1 MIGHNHRRISAGA
14 AGGFDVWTAAAATS
28 GPHVVVLGG
37 VHGDE
42 TQGIMAAGRL
52 ATDETRL
59 TRGRVSIVPICHEAA
74 FEADSRTS
82 SLDGGNLARVF
93 PGTAN
98 GEPTEQLA
106 HHLFTEVLS
115 EADLLI
121 DLHTS
126 GQGYDMPFLAGYLG
140 PTFATDSLAQR
151 AAAAFGA
158 AFLWRHPTL
167 SEGRT
172 VSVVDQAIY
181 VECAGGGSMSRAS
194 VDAYVGGVQRVLAMM
209 NMLETSPPPAA
220 STTIRVTGG
229 GDLDRDM
236 ISVRHAG
243 MFLTDLVV
251 GQRVVKG
258 QLLGTVTTTKGQ
270 VLEEVGAPDD
280 AWVMA
285 VKRRPPVSASDLVVS
300 LASSDGAGAPA

>member
-1 MIGHNHRRISAGA
+1 
-14 AGGFDVWTAAAATS
+14 
-28 GPHVVVLGG
+28 
-37 VHGDE
+37 
-42 TQGIMAAGRL
+42 
-52 ATDETRL
+52 
-59 TRGRVSIVPICHEAA
+59 
-74 FEADSRTS
+74 
-82 SLDGGNLARVF
+82 
-93 PGTAN
+93 
-98 GEPTEQLA
+98 
-106 HHLFTEVLS
+106 
-115 EADLLI
+115 
-121 DLHTS
+121 
-126 GQGYDMPFLAGYLG
+126 
-140 PTFATDSLAQR
+140 
-151 AAAAFGA
+151 
-158 AFLWRHPTL
+158 
-167 SEGRT
+167 
-172 VSVVDQAIY
+172 
-181 VECAGGGSMSRAS
+181 
-194 VDAYVGGVQRVLAMM
+194 M

>member
-1 MIGHNHRRISAGA
+1 MIDHAHRRISAGA
-14 AGGFDVWTAAAATS
+14 AGGFDVWVAAAATP

-37 VHGDE
+37 IHGDE
-42 TQGIMAAGRL
+42 IQGIMAAGRL

-93 PGTAN
+93 PGTEG
-98 GEPTEQLA
+98 GEPTEVLA

-115 EADLLI
+115 KADLLI

-126 GQGYDMPFLAGYLG
+126 GRSYDMPFLAGYHG
-140 PTFATDSLAQR
+140 ATFATDSLARR
-151 AAAAFGA
+151 AASAFGA
-158 AFLWRHPTL
+158 TFLWRHPTL
-167 SEGRT
+167 AAGRT
-172 VSVVDQAIY
+172 VSVVNQAIY
-181 VECAGGGSMSRAS
+181 AECPGGNSMSPAS
-194 VDAYVGGVQRVLAMM
+194 VDAYVVGVQRVLAMM
-209 NMLETSPPPAA
+209 NMLETAPPPA
-220 STTIRVTGG
+220 TNPMIRVTGG

-243 MFLTDLVV
+243 MFVTELVV
-251 GQRVVKG
+251 GQQVVEG
-258 QLLGTVTTTKGQ
+258 QLLGTVATATGQ
-270 VLEEVGAPDD
+270 LLEEVHAPDD

-285 VKRRPPVSASDLVVS
+285 VKRRPPVRASDLVVS
-300 LASSDGAGAPA
+300 LAQSDDVLAPT